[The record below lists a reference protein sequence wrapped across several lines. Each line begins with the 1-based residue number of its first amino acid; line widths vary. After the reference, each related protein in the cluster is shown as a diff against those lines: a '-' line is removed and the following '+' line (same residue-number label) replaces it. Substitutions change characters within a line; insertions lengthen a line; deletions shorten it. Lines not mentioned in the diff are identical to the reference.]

1 LEGLPLSDQ
10 SAYESI
16 WTHLSTVAFRQGWI
30 DAGGIKTRYVQAGPP
45 DAPALVMLHGTG
57 GTWEAY
63 CATIGPHSRYFN
75 CFALDFLGSG
85 YSEKPDHDYQI
96 TDYVE
101 HVRNFMQAV
110 GVAKTSFIGISL
122 GSWVTAQFALTHP
135 SMVEKITLNAPFGFA
150 DDEEEI
156 GGILA
161 RRGRAYDDPSWE
173 NIRKIFDSLI
183 YSERKRIDDLVALR
197 QSTYRLPEAKAA
209 SNHVLAIFGAPYLR
223 SNLIGASEWRKI
235 EAPALVVASLKDR
248 PLYLN
253 TARKVSELM
262 PRGRLLEMDGVG
274 HWPQFE
280 NPEEFNAANIA
291 FLREP
296 TH

>member
-1 LEGLPLSDQ
+1 VPDSV
-10 SAYESI
+10 AHESI
-16 WTHLSTVAFRQGWI
+16 WTHLSSVAFQQQWI
-30 DAGGIKTRYVQAGPP
+30 DAGGIRTRCVQAGPE
-45 DAPALVMLHGTG
+45 DAPALIMLHGTG

-63 CATIGPHSRYFN
+63 CATIGPHSRYFR

-85 YSEKPDHDYQI
+85 YTDKPDRDYQI
-96 TDYVE
+96 ADYVE
-101 HVRNFMQAV
+101 HVRDFMRAV
-110 GVAKTSFIGISL
+110 GVSKASFIGISL
-122 GSWVTAQFALTHP
+122 GSWVTARFALTHP

-156 GGILA
+156 GGIIA

-183 YSERKRIDDLVALR
+183 YNEHKRIDDLVALR
-197 QSTYRLPEAKAA
+197 QATYRTPEAKAA
-209 SNHVLAIFGAPYLR
+209 SNHVLSVLGPPYLR
-223 SNLIGASEWRKI
+223 NNLISAAEWRRI
-235 EAPALVVASLKDR
+235 QAPALVIASLKDR

-253 TARKVSELM
+253 TARKVAELM
-262 PRGRLLEMDGVG
+262 PRGRLLEMDDVG

-280 NPEEFNAANIA
+280 KPDEFNAANIA

-296 TH
+296 IH

>member
-1 LEGLPLSDQ
+1 MSDH

-30 DAGGIKTRYVQAGPP
+30 DAGGIKTRYVQAGPA
-45 DAPALVMLHGTG
+45 DAPALIMLHGTG

-63 CATIGPHSRYFN
+63 CATIGPHARHFN

-85 YSEKPDHDYQI
+85 YSGKPDRNYEI
-96 TDYVE
+96 ADYVD

-110 GVAKTSFIGISL
+110 EVTKASFIGISL
-122 GSWVTAQFALTHP
+122 GSWVTARFALNHP

-156 GGILA
+156 AGILT

-197 QSTYRLPEAKAA
+197 QATYRTPEAKVA
-209 SNHVLAIFGAPYLR
+209 SNHVLAIFGPAYLR
-223 SNLIGASEWRKI
+223 NNLIGADDWRKI

-253 TARKVSELM
+253 TARKVAELM
-262 PRGRLLEMDGVG
+262 PRARLLEMDDVG

-280 NPEEFNAANIA
+280 KPEEFNAANIA

-296 TH
+296 MH